1 MTLKAVDLQVILPK
15 TQDVGRIQQVHQSNE
30 QAQQHSFAAQLL
42 REKEIAQRS
51 VQSLPE
57 SKEGRIR
64 EKEEKSGTKKNFGQQ
79 DAQKQALHSEE
90 NQEVHL
96 VAPGHLIDLKI

>member
-15 TQDVGRIQQVHQSNE
+15 IQDVGRIQQVQQSNE

-42 REKEIAQRS
+42 REKKLPKDLFKTRLRAKREGSGRRRKSPVQKEFWAKGCAKRS
-51 VQSLPE
+51 AS
-57 SKEGRIR
+57 
-64 EKEEKSGTKKNFGQQ
+64 
-79 DAQKQALHSEE
+79 SEQ
-90 NQEVHL
+90 NQEMPT

>member
-15 TQDVGRIQQVHQSNE
+15 IQDVGRIQQVQQSNE

-51 VQSLPE
+51 VQNSPE

-64 EKEEKSGTKKNFGQQ
+64 EKEEKSGTKKNFGQK
-79 DAQKQALHSEE
+79 DAQSGAHHSEQ
-90 NQEVHL
+90 NQEMPT